1 MIYLYLKKY
10 EMVSILILFGCHR
23 NNHSNSF
30 EKKIMIFSSIN
41 TKSITIAHLKQNF
54 YCLKMKNSI
63 FNWKKEH

>member
-1 MIYLYLKKY
+1 
-10 EMVSILILFGCHR
+10 MVSILILFGCHR
-23 NNHSNSF
+23 NNYTNSF

-63 FNWKKEH
+63 FN